1 MSWMGT
7 LLGGGVGFMLGGPIG
22 AVLGV
27 VLANRMG
34 QAGGSALGQ
43 VEQKQSVFFTATFA
57 MLGQLSKADG
67 RVSESEIALVEQV
80 MRDNLRLDAK
90 ARSLAV
96 DIFNQAK
103 DAPAEFMDYAQ
114 QFHSA
119 FRRKPQMLVM
129 LLELLTLLAFADG
142 ELHPEED
149 RLLSEAAALFGC
161 QSDYARLK
169 LKHSGS
175 GSGSGDVP
183 LEVHFKTLGCAPDA
197 SMSEV
202 KRAYRRLAMK
212 HHPDRVQADG
222 LPPELLEAAEARF
235 KEIQNAYDIVE
246 RHLKQS
252 GTL

>member
-1 MSWMGT
+1 
-7 LLGGGVGFMLGGPIG
+7 
-22 AVLGV
+22 
-27 VLANRMG
+27 MG

>member
-114 QFHSA
+114 QFHDA
-119 FRRKPQMLVM
+119 FRRQPQMLVM

-149 RLLSEAAALFGC
+149 RLLSEAATLFGC
-161 QSDYARLK
+161 QNDYARLK
-169 LKHSGS
+169 LKHG
-175 GSGSGDVP
+175 GGGDVP

-197 SMSEV
+197 ALSEV

-235 KEIQNAYDIVE
+235 KEIQNAYDIIE
-246 RHLKQS
+246 RHFKQS
-252 GTL
+252 GTI